1 MRDLQLFN
9 READQLDASTSAQA
23 KLLENLDVGDNF
35 PDVELSLKRHEDF
48 SATLTAQE
56 ERVGAELEMV
66 NRLVDAGHYSSN
78 TIQDRKEKVVL
89 AGEKLKVNS
98 AKKRGELDE
107 SKLFQE
113 FRPEVSEM
121 NNFVAEKRKLVR
133 EESFKAKAKNVTISM
148 NKYMVEFGIIDESK
162 AIAAD
167 ENDVAKVSKAFEKF
181 LTANKKLLEHIDA
194 EAVILPKD
202 VSGQARKTHKLYDG
216 LVKLQK
222 QPENLEASFILFQK
236 SCKYLLLC

>member
-89 AGEKLKVNS
+89 AGEKLK
-98 AKKRGELDE
+98 
-107 SKLFQE
+107 
-113 FRPEVSEM
+113 
-121 NNFVAEKRKLVR
+121 RKLVR

-148 NKYMVEFGIIDESK
+148 NKYMVEFGIKDESK

-222 QPENLEASFILFQK
+222 QPENLEASVILSQK
-236 SCKYLLLC
+236 SCKYL